1 MRQLVLGFSLLVAC
15 GGSAQQADSADDVGE
30 SEAETT
36 DLSGESD
43 MPPDPD
49 AVAEEGSAEPSSA
62 PVTVSDE
69 ELTKILQLV
78 LDDEALQPYLH
89 LEEPERMPLKVHG
102 DVLPPGLSLT
112 MARKPVQY
120 VDSSVVEDKKKA
132 VLVFTSIE
140 VKGERVTVSFRYDIE
155 KVRGSATVAKSDGR
169 WQLEKSRI
177 SERDYQP
184 SAN

>member
-1 MRQLVLGFSLLVAC
+1 
-15 GGSAQQADSADDVGE
+15 
-30 SEAETT
+30 
-36 DLSGESD
+36 
-43 MPPDPD
+43 
-49 AVAEEGSAEPSSA
+49 
-62 PVTVSDE
+62 
-69 ELTKILQLV
+69 
-78 LDDEALQPYLH
+78 
-89 LEEPERMPLKVHG
+89 
-102 DVLPPGLSLT
+102 